1 MTDKDKW
8 KQFAEEQTE
17 NEGEAPELNE
27 AAATDPVEAKLAELE
42 QTVAKYKDQIIRS
55 QAELQ
60 NIQRRAE
67 RDVQNAYKYSNEKLI
82 NELLPVVD
90 SLDRGLANG
99 AQDDPMRAGL
109 QLTLDL
115 LLKTLEKQ
123 GVQVLDPKPG
133 DAFNPEQHEAMA
145 MQPDPKAKSN
155 TILHVAQRGFMLNGR
170 VLRAAMVVVAA

>member
-8 KQFAEEQTE
+8 KQFTEEQAE
-17 NEGEAPELNE
+17 QEPEAPELTQE
-27 AAATDPVEAKLAELE
+27 AAADPKLVEFEEAI
-42 QTVAKYKDQIIRS
+42 AKYKDQIVRS

-67 RDVQNAYKYSNEKLI
+67 RDVQNAYKYGTEKLI

-109 QLTLDL
+109 QLTLEL
-115 LLKTLEKQ
+115 LLKTLQKQ
-123 GVQVLDPKPG
+123 GVELIDPKPG
-133 DAFNPEQHEAMA
+133 DAFSPEQHEAMA

-155 TILHVAQRGFMLNGR
+155 TVLHVAQRGFALNGR